1 MFNLTKRQLVCFGAG
16 ALIGVPLF
24 FLLRKPLGL
33 SPAAIVMVISM
44 LPAFLL
50 AMYEKN
56 GQPLEKVFGN
66 IIQVCFTRPRKRP
79 YVANNFYAA
88 VERQYQLDK
97 EVALIVR
104 KSKAHPAGAET
115 DRSRSR
121 KGKKD

>member
-56 GQPLEKVFGN
+56 SQPLEKVFGN
-66 IIQVCFTRPRKRP
+66 IIKVCFTRPRQRP
-79 YVANNFYAA
+79 Y
-88 VERQYQLDK
+88 
-97 EVALIVR
+97 
-104 KSKAHPAGAET
+104 G
-115 DRSRSR
+115 
-121 KGKKD
+121 